1 MRGIMGYDQINPA
14 YYQRAGIEAIDVVEA
29 FELGFCL
36 GNAIHYIL
44 RAGKKTPDPR
54 EDLRKARWMI
64 ERELQRL
71 EASK

>member
-1 MRGIMGYDQINPA
+1 MSNLEDPYYYRGRAYD
-14 YYQRAGIEAIDVVEA
+14 GFTIEAIDVVEA
-29 FELGFCL
+29 FGLGFCL

-44 RAGKKTPDPR
+44 RAGKKTKDPR

-71 EASK
+71 EVSK